1 MEMER
6 RMIARYAK
14 QEYEEKRA
22 WWEDP
27 LPTPEP
33 KPVEEE
39 EASTPAPPPR
49 HPPRENQLVLSK

>member
-6 RMIARYAK
+6 RMIAKYAK

-33 KPVEEE
+33 TEVEE
-39 EASTPAPPPR
+39 EASTPAPPSRPP
-49 HPPRENQLVLSK
+49 PPRENLLVVSK

>member
-6 RMIARYAK
+6 RMIAKYAK

-33 KPVEEE
+33 TEVEE